1 MGFDAFASVVE
12 ERNSHMSDAGM
23 QASVYD
29 ESQIQVLEGMEA
41 VRKRPGMYIGPTDIN
56 GLHTMVREV
65 VDNSVDEVMAGRA
78 TAVEVVIHDDGSVTV
93 RDDGQ
98 GIPVGIH
105 PKMGISTLQVVMT
118 VLHAGGKFGGTGY
131 KVSSGLHGV
140 GVSAVN
146 ALSAYCRVD
155 VYRNGRHYYQI
166 FKCGIPQGDI
176 TDVEPTDR
184 HGTETTFLPDT
195 TIIQTLDYNF
205 RTLAQR
211 FREMSYLNKG
221 LRFRFVD
228 ERDDNE
234 LNFYFEGGIGSYV
247 RHLNKDRAV
256 LHKHPFYV
264 DRIADDVAVEIS
276 LQYTDTYDTD
286 SIYSFANNIN
296 NTDGGAHVT
305 GFRNALTRVINT
317 YARGKNLLKEN
328 DTNLTGDDVREGLTA
343 VISVKLRDPQ
353 FSSQTKEKLVSPV
366 AATAVNTVFGDA
378 WQQWLEENPAEAK
391 RIIEKCVSAART
403 RLAVQKVRETARKGA
418 LEGFSLPGKLADCS
432 DNNPANCE
440 LFIVE
445 GDSAGGSAKQGRDR
459 RFQAILPLRGK
470 ILNVEKS
477 RLDRMLSNNEVR
489 SLITA
494 IGASVGDQFDVS
506 KIRYHRV
513 FLMSD
518 ADVDGSHIRTLL
530 LTFFFRYMRPLITN
544 GNLYIAQP
552 PLYRLKVGKNERYV
566 YDDRDREEYAATLS
580 PSDRSRMEIQRYKGL
595 GEMNAEQLWDTTMN
609 PTNRII
615 LQVTMDDAVAAEET
629 FTMLMGD
636 LVPPRKRFIQTHA
649 PEVRNLDI

>member
-1 MGFDAFASVVE
+1 
-12 ERNSHMSDAGM
+12 
-23 QASVYD
+23 
-29 ESQIQVLEGMEA
+29 
-41 VRKRPGMYIGPTDIN
+41 
-56 GLHTMVREV
+56 
-65 VDNSVDEVMAGRA
+65 
-78 TAVEVVIHDDGSVTV
+78 
-93 RDDGQ
+93 
-98 GIPVGIH
+98 
-105 PKMGISTLQVVMT
+105 
-118 VLHAGGKFGGTGY
+118 
-131 KVSSGLHGV
+131 
-140 GVSAVN
+140 
-146 ALSAYCRVD
+146 
-155 VYRNGRHYYQI
+155 
-166 FKCGIPQGDI
+166 
-176 TDVEPTDR
+176 
-184 HGTETTFLPDT
+184 
-195 TIIQTLDYNF
+195 
-205 RTLAQR
+205 
-211 FREMSYLNKG
+211 
-221 LRFRFVD
+221 
-228 ERDDNE
+228 
-234 LNFYFEGGIGSYV
+234 
-247 RHLNKDRAV
+247 
-256 LHKHPFYV
+256 
-264 DRIADDVAVEIS
+264 
-276 LQYTDTYDTD
+276 
-286 SIYSFANNIN
+286 
-296 NTDGGAHVT
+296 
-305 GFRNALTRVINT
+305 LTRVINT

-530 LTFFFRYMRPLITN
+530 LTSFFRYMRPLITN

-595 GEMNAEQLWDTTMN
+595 GEMNADQLWDTTMN

>member
-1 MGFDAFASVVE
+1 MTDAS
-12 ERNSHMSDAGM
+12 M
-23 QASVYD
+23 QGSTYD

-78 TAVEVVIHDDGSVTV
+78 TKVMVTIHPDGSVTV

-105 PKMGISTLQVVMT
+105 PKMGISTLTVVMT

-146 ALSAYCRVD
+146 ALSSYCKVT
-155 VYRNGRHYYQI
+155 VYRAGREYYQE
-166 FKCGIPQGDI
+166 FRCGAPVSEVIEVG
-176 TDVEPTDR
+176 PTEE
-184 HGTETTFLPDT
+184 HGTETTFMPDT
-195 TIIQTLDYNF
+195 TIIQSIDYNF
-205 RTLAQR
+205 KTLAQR

-228 ERDDNE
+228 ERDGNE
-234 LNFYFEGGIGSYV
+234 LSFYFEGGIGSYV
-247 RHLNKDRAV
+247 RHLNKDRV
-256 LHKHPFYV
+256 TLHKNPFYV
-264 DRIADDVAVEIS
+264 ERVSDDVAVEIS
-276 LQYTDTYDTD
+276 LQYTEAYDTD

-305 GFRNALTRVINT
+305 GFRNALTRVVNA
-317 YARGKNLLKEN
+317 YARSKNLLKEN
-328 DTNLTGDDVREGLTA
+328 EGNLTGDDVREGLTA

-353 FSSQTKEKLVSPV
+353 FSSQTKEKLVSPI
-366 AATAVNTVFGDA
+366 AATAVNTVFGEA
-378 WQQWLEENPAEAK
+378 LQMWLEENPAEGK
-391 RIIEKCVSAART
+391 RVIEKCISAART
-403 RLAVQKVRETARKGA
+403 RLAVQKVRETARKGL

-489 SLITA
+489 ALITA
-494 IGASVGDQFDVS
+494 IGASVGDQFDIS

-530 LTFFFRYMRPLITN
+530 LTFFFRYMRPLITS

-552 PLYRLKVGKNERYV
+552 PLFRVRVGKNDRYV
-566 YDDRDREEYAATLS
+566 YTDQDREAYVATLT
-580 PSDRSRMEIQRYKGL
+580 PAERNRVELQRYKGL

-609 PTNRII
+609 PANRVI
-615 LQVTMDDAVAAEET
+615 LKVTMDDAVAAEET

-649 PEVRNLDI
+649 PEVKNLDI

>member
-1 MGFDAFASVVE
+1 M
-12 ERNSHMSDAGM
+12 
-23 QASVYD
+23 
-29 ESQIQVLEGMEA
+29 
-41 VRKRPGMYIGPTDIN
+41 
-56 GLHTMVREV
+56 
-65 VDNSVDEVMAGRA
+65 
-78 TAVEVVIHDDGSVTV
+78 
-93 RDDGQ
+93 
-98 GIPVGIH
+98 
-105 PKMGISTLQVVMT
+105 
-118 VLHAGGKFGGTGY
+118 
-131 KVSSGLHGV
+131 
-140 GVSAVN
+140 
-146 ALSAYCRVD
+146 SAYCRVD

>member
-1 MGFDAFASVVE
+1 
-12 ERNSHMSDAGM
+12 M

-305 GFRNALTRVINT
+305 GFRNALTRVVNT

-432 DNNPANCE
+432 DNTPANCE

-530 LTFFFRYMRPLITN
+530 LTFFFRYMRPLITS

-566 YDDRDREEYAATLS
+566 YDDREREEYAATLS

-595 GEMNAEQLWDTTMN
+595 GEMNADQLWDTTMN

>member
-1 MGFDAFASVVE
+1 
-12 ERNSHMSDAGM
+12 
-23 QASVYD
+23 
-29 ESQIQVLEGMEA
+29 
-41 VRKRPGMYIGPTDIN
+41 
-56 GLHTMVREV
+56 
-65 VDNSVDEVMAGRA
+65 
-78 TAVEVVIHDDGSVTV
+78 
-93 RDDGQ
+93 
-98 GIPVGIH
+98 
-105 PKMGISTLQVVMT
+105 
-118 VLHAGGKFGGTGY
+118 
-131 KVSSGLHGV
+131 
-140 GVSAVN
+140 
-146 ALSAYCRVD
+146 
-155 VYRNGRHYYQI
+155 
-166 FKCGIPQGDI
+166 
-176 TDVEPTDR
+176 
-184 HGTETTFLPDT
+184 
-195 TIIQTLDYNF
+195 
-205 RTLAQR
+205 
-211 FREMSYLNKG
+211 
-221 LRFRFVD
+221 
-228 ERDDNE
+228 
-234 LNFYFEGGIGSYV
+234 
-247 RHLNKDRAV
+247 
-256 LHKHPFYV
+256 
-264 DRIADDVAVEIS
+264 
-276 LQYTDTYDTD
+276 
-286 SIYSFANNIN
+286 
-296 NTDGGAHVT
+296 
-305 GFRNALTRVINT
+305 LTRVVNT

-530 LTFFFRYMRPLITN
+530 LTFFFRYMRPLITS

-566 YDDRDREEYAATLS
+566 YDDREREEYASTLS

>member
-1 MGFDAFASVVE
+1 
-12 ERNSHMSDAGM
+12 M

-78 TAVEVVIHDDGSVTV
+78 TSVEVIIHDDGSVTV

-305 GFRNALTRVINT
+305 GFRNALTRVVNT

-580 PSDRSRMEIQRYKGL
+580 PSDRNRMEIQRYKGL

>member
-1 MGFDAFASVVE
+1 
-12 ERNSHMSDAGM
+12 
-23 QASVYD
+23 
-29 ESQIQVLEGMEA
+29 
-41 VRKRPGMYIGPTDIN
+41 
-56 GLHTMVREV
+56 MVREV

-78 TAVEVVIHDDGSVTV
+78 TAVEVIIHDDGSVTV

-305 GFRNALTRVINT
+305 GFRNALTRVVNT

>member
-1 MGFDAFASVVE
+1 MA
-12 ERNSHMSDAGM
+12 
-23 QASVYD
+23 YT
-29 ESQIQVLEGMEA
+29 
-41 VRKRPGMYIGPTDIN
+41 PC
-56 GLHTMVREV
+56 VREV
-65 VDNSVDEVMAGRA
+65 VDNSVDEVMAGWA
-78 TAVEVVIHDDGSVTV
+78 TAVEVVIHEDGSVTV

-328 DTNLTGDDVREGLTA
+328 DSNLTGDDVREGLTA

-494 IGASVGDQFDVS
+494 IGASVGDQFDIS

-530 LTFFFRYMRPLITN
+530 LTFFFRYMRPLITS

-580 PSDRSRMEIQRYKGL
+580 PSDRNRMEIQRYKGL

-609 PTNRII
+609 PTNRVI

>member
-1 MGFDAFASVVE
+1 
-12 ERNSHMSDAGM
+12 MSDAGM

-78 TAVEVVIHDDGSVTV
+78 TSVEVIIHEDGSVTV

-176 TDVEPTDR
+176 TDVEPTER

-494 IGASVGDQFDVS
+494 IGASVGDQFDIS

-530 LTFFFRYMRPLITN
+530 LTFFFRYMRPLITS

>member
-1 MGFDAFASVVE
+1 
-12 ERNSHMSDAGM
+12 M

-78 TAVEVVIHDDGSVTV
+78 TAVEVIIHDDGSVTV

-176 TDVEPTDR
+176 TDLEPTDR

-494 IGASVGDQFDVS
+494 IGASVGDQFDIS

-580 PSDRSRMEIQRYKGL
+580 PSDRNRMEIQRYKGL

>member
-1 MGFDAFASVVE
+1 
-12 ERNSHMSDAGM
+12 M

-566 YDDRDREEYAATLS
+566 YDDREREEYAATLS

>member
-1 MGFDAFASVVE
+1 
-12 ERNSHMSDAGM
+12 
-23 QASVYD
+23 
-29 ESQIQVLEGMEA
+29 
-41 VRKRPGMYIGPTDIN
+41 
-56 GLHTMVREV
+56 
-65 VDNSVDEVMAGRA
+65 
-78 TAVEVVIHDDGSVTV
+78 
-93 RDDGQ
+93 
-98 GIPVGIH
+98 
-105 PKMGISTLQVVMT
+105 
-118 VLHAGGKFGGTGY
+118 
-131 KVSSGLHGV
+131 
-140 GVSAVN
+140 
-146 ALSAYCRVD
+146 
-155 VYRNGRHYYQI
+155 
-166 FKCGIPQGDI
+166 
-176 TDVEPTDR
+176 
-184 HGTETTFLPDT
+184 
-195 TIIQTLDYNF
+195 
-205 RTLAQR
+205 
-211 FREMSYLNKG
+211 
-221 LRFRFVD
+221 
-228 ERDDNE
+228 
-234 LNFYFEGGIGSYV
+234 
-247 RHLNKDRAV
+247 
-256 LHKHPFYV
+256 
-264 DRIADDVAVEIS
+264 
-276 LQYTDTYDTD
+276 
-286 SIYSFANNIN
+286 
-296 NTDGGAHVT
+296 
-305 GFRNALTRVINT
+305 LTRVINT

-552 PLYRLKVGKNERYV
+552 PLHRLKVGKNERYV

>member
-1 MGFDAFASVVE
+1 
-12 ERNSHMSDAGM
+12 
-23 QASVYD
+23 
-29 ESQIQVLEGMEA
+29 MEA
-41 VRKRPGMYIGPTDIN
+41 VRKRPGMYIGRTDIN

-78 TAVEVVIHDDGSVTV
+78 TAVEVVIHEDGSVTV
-93 RDDGQ
+93 RDNGQ

-166 FKCGIPQGDI
+166 FKCGYSSKAISRMSSRLIGMAP
-176 TDVEPTDR
+176 R
-184 HGTETTFLPDT
+184 TTFLPDT

-328 DTNLTGDDVREGLTA
+328 DSNLTGDDVREGLTA

-494 IGASVGDQFDVS
+494 IGASVGDQFDIS

-530 LTFFFRYMRPLITN
+530 LTFFFRYMRPLITS

-580 PSDRSRMEIQRYKGL
+580 PSDRNRMEIQRYKGL

-609 PTNRII
+609 PTNRVI